1 MSDGR
6 TDNQGSGGNV
16 ISAPFGRKTRAGGGG
31 PAPDRMAS
39 FERNDFGNAM
49 RLILLAG
56 GEIDDEGDVD
66 ITNARLLY
74 LLGSGW
80 VGFNGKF
87 WDRECGEDEARK
99 MAHRTARLIRSL
111 YNEFMGQ
118 GVTAKDFWKFA
129 DQAGGTGGTSGMLRQ
144 AQSYLT
150 VRIDV
155 FDRDPLAINCPNGTL
170 KMHFDRE
177 APAGQRFTVGMHPHD
192 PADRITRM
200 AAVRYDDKA
209 TAPLFLGVVRTS
221 LPDTD
226 KGGEDDAG
234 AQERAFF
241 KRLLGY
247 SATGRTEEQGFALC
261 QGRGRDGKSTI
272 LDACR
277 EALGTYG
284 VAASPDTFLEGGM
297 RSGSDAAP
305 DLIALSGD
313 TRLAVLSEPKRG
325 AKFNEGL
332 LKAWTSGSPISARD
346 LHSKPI
352 NFRPKAKLI
361 FECNAFPVARG
372 DDDGI
377 WRRVLTPQFRHQV
390 PEDQM
395 DRLLP
400 EKLRAGELPGIL
412 NWLVEGV
419 GDWLE
424 RGSLDMPASLRSVLD
439 DYRRSSSPFGDWLRE
454 RCVTGDDA
462 KGERTLSGDLYRD
475 FKDWFEAQG
484 FEKPM
489 SARAFGDA
497 LRDRQI
503 GLMGK
508 NAAGLKYRG
517 PIRLKTDAERTEDAA
532 ASGGSP
538 APAGHG
544 DADAALDP
552 DALWRAGM
560 DGEPEF

>member
-1 MSDGR
+1 MSDGQTF
-6 TDNQGSGGNV
+6 TDNDGASGLT
-16 ISAPFGRKTRAGGGG
+16 FGALARAATGG
-31 PAPDRMAS
+31 PSPERLGQ
-39 FERNDFGNAM
+39 FELNDFGNAM
-49 RLILLAG
+49 RLILLSG
-56 GEIDDEGDVD
+56 GEIDAHGDVD
-66 ITNARLLY
+66 TTNCRLLY
-74 LLGSGW
+74 LLGAGW

-99 MAHRTARLIRSL
+99 AAHRTARAIRDL
-111 YNEFMGQ
+111 YEVLVTNGKM
-118 GVTAKDFWKFA
+118 TAKDFFKFA
-129 DQAGGTGGTSGMLRQ
+129 DGCGSAGATSAMLKQ

-150 VRIDV
+150 VKIEV
-155 FDRDPLAINCPNGTL
+155 FDRDPLAINCRNGTL
-170 KMHFDRE
+170 KMSFD
-177 APAGQRFTVGMHPHD
+177 GVGADGKFRVRLAAHD
-192 PADRITRM
+192 PSDRITRM
-200 AAVRYDDKA
+200 AAVAWDAKA
-209 TAPLFLGVVRTS
+209 PAPRFRGVVDDS
-221 LPDTD
+221 LP
-226 KGGEDDAG
+226 EVEE
-234 AQERAFF
+234 QAFF
-241 KRLLGY
+241 KRWLGY
-247 SATGRTEEQGFALC
+247 CATGRTEEQAFALI

-352 NFRPKAKLI
+352 QFRPGAKI
-361 FECNAFPVARG
+361 NFECNAFPVARG

-400 EKLRAGELPGIL
+400 QKLRAEELPGIL

-419 GDWLE
+419 GDWLR
-424 RGSLDMPASLRSVLD
+424 RGKLDMPESLKAVLD
-439 DYRRSSSPFGDWLRE
+439 DYRKSSSPFGDWLRE
-454 RCVTGDDA
+454 RCITGEAAGDH
-462 KGERTLSGDLYRD
+462 KELSGNLYTD
-475 FKDWFEAQG
+475 FKDWFEKQG

-489 SARAFGDA
+489 SVRAFGDA

-503 GLMGK
+503 TLMGK
-508 NAAGLKYRG
+508 NTAGLKYRG
-517 PIRLKTDAERTEDAA
+517 PIRLKTVQEIAAEAA
-532 ASGGSP
+532 EGGSP
-538 APAGHG
+538 APAGDG
-544 DADAALDP
+544 ADPLDP
-552 DALWRAGM
+552 DARWRAAEAEDDTEGRSPF
-560 DGEPEF
+560 E

>member
-1 MSDGR
+1 MSDGQ
-6 TDNQGSGGNV
+6 TDNPFAARAKAGTA
-16 ISAPFGRKTRAGGGG
+16 APS
-31 PAPDRMAS
+31 P
-39 FERNDFGNAM
+39 ERLAQFDMNDFGNAM
-49 RLILLAG
+49 RLILMGG
-56 GEIDDEGDVD
+56 GEIDEDGDVD
-66 ITNARLLY
+66 TTNCRLLF
-74 LLGSGW
+74 LLGLGW
-80 VGFNGKF
+80 IGFNGRF

-99 MAHRTARLIRSL
+99 LAHRTARAIRNCAAAWEAQSKPVKEI
-111 YNEFMGQ
+111 Y
-118 GVTAKDFWKFA
+118 KFF
-129 DQAGGTGGTSGMLRQ
+129 DQCGSAGATSAMLKQ

-150 VRIDV
+150 VRIEV
-155 FDRDPLAINCPNGTL
+155 FDRDPLAINCRNGTL
-170 KMHFDRE
+170 KMRFDPR
-177 APAGQRFTVGMHPHD
+177 AGDGQRFRSFMTPHD
-192 PADRITRM
+192 PSDRITRM
-200 AAVRYDDKA
+200 AAVDYDPKA
-209 TAPLFLGVVRTS
+209 AAPLFRGVVATS
-221 LPDTD
+221 LPEVD
-226 KGGEDDAG
+226 E
-234 AQERAFF
+234 QAFF

-247 SATGRTEEQGFALC
+247 SATGRTEEQAFALV

-325 AKFNEGL
+325 SKFNEGL

-352 NFRPKAKLI
+352 NFRPKAKII

-400 EKLRAGELPGIL
+400 EKLRESELPGIL

-424 RGSLDMPASLRSVLD
+424 TGSLAMPEGLKAVLD
-439 DYRRSSSPFGDWLRE
+439 DYRKSSSPFGDWLRE
-454 RCVTGDDA
+454 RCWTGEKAGTDR
-462 KGERTLSGDLYRD
+462 ELSGVLYSD
-475 FKDWFEAQG
+475 FKKWFEDQG

-489 SARAFGDA
+489 STRAFGDA

-508 NAAGLKYRG
+508 DKAGLKYRG
-517 PIRLKTDAERTEDAA
+517 PIRLKTIQEMAEEGVTERP
-532 ASGGSP
+532 S
-538 APAGHG
+538 APAGLG
-544 DADAALDP
+544 DETLPAGDPTDP
-552 DALWRAGM
+552 DAYWRAAES
-560 DGEPEF
+560 DESPFA

>member
-1 MSDGR
+1 MTDE
-6 TDNQGSGGNV
+6 TDNRGSGGVV
-16 ISAPFGRKTRAGGGG
+16 IEGPFAGLARSAAG
-31 PAPDRMAS
+31 APSPEKLAALD
-39 FERNDFGNAM
+39 FNDFGNAM
-49 RLILLAG
+49 RLILLSG
-56 GEIDDEGDVD
+56 GQIGPDGEVD
-66 ITNARLLY
+66 TTNCRLLY
-74 LLGSGW
+74 LLGLGW
-80 VGFNGKF
+80 IGFNGRF

-99 MAHRTARLIRSL
+99 AAHRTAAAVRNL
-111 YNEFMGQ
+111 YAYLVTETKRM
-118 GVTAKDFWKFA
+118 TAKDFFKFA
-129 DQAGGTGGTSGMLRQ
+129 DGCGSAGATSAMLKQ

-150 VRIDV
+150 VRIEV
-155 FDRDPLAINCPNGTL
+155 FDRDPLAINCRNGTL
-170 KMHFDRE
+170 KMRFDE
-177 APAGQRFTVGMHPHD
+177 GRFSVRLAPHD

-200 AAVRYDDKA
+200 AAVDYDPKA
-209 TAPLFLGVVRTS
+209 TAPLFRGVVDDS
-221 LPDTD
+221 LPE
-226 KGGEDDAG
+226 GEE
-234 AQERAFF
+234 QAFF
-241 KRLLGY
+241 KRWCGY

-284 VAASPDTFLEGGM
+284 LAASPDTFLEGGM

-313 TRLAVLSEPKRG
+313 TRFAILSEPKRG

-352 NFRPKAKLI
+352 NFRPKAKLT

-390 PEDQM
+390 PEDRM

-400 EKLRAGELPGIL
+400 EKLRAHELPGIL

-419 GDWLE
+419 GDWLR
-424 RGSLDMPASLRSVLD
+424 RGKLDMPESLKAVLE

-454 RCVTGDDA
+454 RCITGEA
-462 KGERTLSGDLYRD
+462 AEGHKELSGVLYAD
-475 FKDWFEAQG
+475 FKKWFEDQG

-489 SARAFGDA
+489 SVRAFGDA

-503 GLMGK
+503 VLMGK

-517 PIRLKTDAERTEDAA
+517 PIRLKAAGEIAAEADGD
-532 ASGGSP
+532 GGP
-538 APAGHG
+538 APAGQSAPAANG
-544 DADAALDP
+544 DPLDP
-552 DALWRAGM
+552 DAYWRAAEA
-560 DGEPEF
+560 DDESPF

>member
-6 TDNQGSGGNV
+6 TDNQGPGGEV
-16 ISAPFGRKTRAGGGG
+16 IKGAFGDMARQGGGG
-31 PAPDRMAS
+31 PSPERMAS

-56 GEIDDEGDVD
+56 GEINEATGDVD
-66 ITNARLLY
+66 VTNSRLLY

-80 VGFNGKF
+80 IGFNGRF

-111 YNEFMGQ
+111 WPEFSGQ
-118 GVTAKDFWKFA
+118 GVPAKEFWKFA

-170 KMHFDRE
+170 KMRFD
-177 APAGQRFTVGMHPHD
+177 AKAAAGKRFKVWVAKHNPS
-192 PADRITRM
+192 DRITRM
-200 AAVRYDDKA
+200 AAVDYDAD
-209 TAPLFLGVVRTS
+209 APAPMFRQVVADS
-221 LPDTD
+221 LPDSD
-226 KGGEDDAG
+226 RGGPDDDG
-234 AQERAFF
+234 TQERAFF

-284 VAASPDTFLEGGM
+284 LAASPDTFLEGGM

-390 PEDQM
+390 PEDKM

-400 EKLRAGELPGIL
+400 EKLREHELPGIL

-424 RGSLDMPASLRSVLD
+424 RGSLDMPPSLRSVLD

-454 RCVTGDDA
+454 RCVTGDEA

-475 FKDWFEAQG
+475 FKDWFEGQG

-517 PIRLKTDAERTEDAA
+517 PIRLKTIDERGADAT
-532 ASGGSP
+532 ASQPVG
-538 APAGHG
+538 APAGNG
-544 DADAALDP
+544 DPLDP
-552 DALWRAGM
+552 DALWRAA
-560 DGEPEF
+560 DGGEGGEA

>member
-1 MSDGR
+1 MSDGH
-6 TDNQGSGGNV
+6 TDN
-16 ISAPFGRKTRAGGGG
+16 PFAARAKAGAAA
-31 PAPDRMAS
+31 PAP
-39 FERNDFGNAM
+39 ERLAAFDMNDYGNGM
-49 RLILLAG
+49 RLILMGG
-56 GEIDDEGDVD
+56 GEIDEDGDVD
-66 ITNARLLY
+66 TTNCRLLY
-74 LLGSGW
+74 LLGLGW
-80 VGFNGKF
+80 IGFNGRF

-99 MAHRTARLIRSL
+99 LAHRTARAVRNCFDAFS
-111 YNEFMGQ
+111 GQ
-118 GVTAKDFWKFA
+118 GKTPKDIYKFFDSCGSSGA
-129 DQAGGTGGTSGMLRQ
+129 TSAMLKQ

-150 VRIDV
+150 VRIEV
-155 FDRDPLAINCPNGTL
+155 FDRDPLAINCRNGTL
-170 KMHFDRE
+170 KMRFDARADE
-177 APAGQRFTVGMHPHD
+177 GKRFKVWLAQHN

-200 AAVRYDDKA
+200 AAVDYDPDA
-209 TAPLFLGVVRTS
+209 RADLFRGVVDQS
-221 LPDTD
+221 LPEPD
-226 KGGEDDAG
+226 E
-234 AQERAFF
+234 QAFF

-247 SATGRTEEQGFALC
+247 GATGRTEEQAFALC

-352 NFRPKAKLI
+352 NFRPKAKII

-400 EKLRAGELPGIL
+400 EKLRAQELPGIL

-424 RGSLDMPASLRSVLD
+424 RGKLDMPEGLKSVLD
-439 DYRRSSSPFGDWLRE
+439 DYRKSSSPFGDWLRE
-454 RCVTGDDA
+454 RCVTGDAA
-462 KGERTLSGDLYRD
+462 KADKELSGNLYSD
-475 FKDWFEAQG
+475 FKKWFEDQG

-489 SARAFGDA
+489 SVRAFGDA

-508 NAAGLKYRG
+508 NSAGLKYRG
-517 PIRLKTDAERTEDAA
+517 PIRLKTADELAA
-532 ASGGSP
+532 DGVTASP
-538 APAGHG
+538 AAPAGQGVEDSPMG
-544 DADAALDP
+544 DPTDP
-552 DALWRAGM
+552 DAYWRAAEG
-560 DGEPEF
+560 DEDAFR

>member
-1 MSDGR
+1 MTGQTF
-6 TDNQGSGGNV
+6 TDNDGAGPLTFGGLARAGSGGP
-16 ISAPFGRKTRAGGGG
+16 SP
-31 PAPDRMAS
+31 
-39 FERNDFGNAM
+39 ERLAAFDLNDFGNAM
-49 RLILLAG
+49 RLIMLAG
-56 GEIDDEGDVD
+56 GSIDEDGNVD
-66 ITNARLLY
+66 TTNCRLLY
-74 LLGSGW
+74 GLGLGW
-80 VGFNGKF
+80 IGFNGRF

-99 MAHRTARLIRSL
+99 AAHRTARAIRDL
-111 YNEFMGQ
+111 YDVMTG
-118 GVTAKDFWKFA
+118 GDKPRMTPKDFFKFA
-129 DQAGGTGGTSGMLRQ
+129 DGCGSAGATSAMLKQ

-150 VRIDV
+150 VRIEV
-155 FDRDPLAINCPNGTL
+155 FDRDPLAINCRNGTL
-170 KMHFDRE
+170 KM
-177 APAGQRFTVGMHPHD
+177 RFEDGRFSVQLAKHD

-200 AAVRYDDKA
+200 AAVAYDEKA
-209 TAPLFLGVVRTS
+209 VAPLFRGVVDDS
-221 LPDTD
+221 LP
-226 KGGEDDAG
+226 EVEE
-234 AQERAFF
+234 QAFF
-241 KRLLGY
+241 KRWLGY
-247 SATGRTEEQGFALC
+247 CSTGRTEEQAFALT

-352 NFRPKAKLI
+352 NFRPKAKI
-361 FECNAFPVARG
+361 NFECNAFPVARG

-390 PEDQM
+390 PEDRM

-400 EKLRAGELPGIL
+400 EKLRAQELPGIL
-412 NWLVEGV
+412 NWLIEGV
-419 GDWLE
+419 GDWLK
-424 RGSLDMPASLRSVLD
+424 RGKLDMPESLKAVLE

-454 RCVTGDDA
+454 RCFTGEAAGTD
-462 KGERTLSGDLYRD
+462 KELSGALYSD
-475 FKDWFEAQG
+475 FKKWFEDQG

-489 SARAFGDA
+489 SVRAFGDA

-503 GLMGK
+503 VLMGK

-517 PIRLKTDAERTEDAA
+517 PIRLKTATEIAAEADAE
-532 ASGGSP
+532 GGQ

-544 DADAALDP
+544 DSDALDP
-552 DALWRAGM
+552 DARWRAAEAEA
-560 DGEPEF
+560 DGDVRSPFD

>member
-1 MSDGR
+1 MSGGQTF
-6 TDNQGSGGNV
+6 TDNDGASGLTFGDLARGA
-16 ISAPFGRKTRAGGGG
+16 SGAPS
-31 PAPDRMAS
+31 PAQLAK
-39 FERNDFGNAM
+39 FELNDFGNAM

-56 GEIDDEGDVD
+56 GEVRADGEVD
-66 ITNARLLY
+66 TTNCRLLY
-74 LLGSGW
+74 LLGLGW
-80 VGFNGKF
+80 IGFNGKF

-99 MAHRTARLIRSL
+99 SAHRTARAIRDL
-111 YNEFMGQ
+111 YDELVKGEKGMS
-118 GVTAKDFWKFA
+118 AKDFFKFA
-129 DQAGGTGGTSGMLRQ
+129 DGCGSAGATSAMLKQ

-150 VRIDV
+150 VRIEV
-155 FDRDPLAINCPNGTL
+155 FDRDPLAINCRNGTL
-170 KMHFDRE
+170 KMRFDDGKFSVRL
-177 APAGQRFTVGMHPHD
+177 TPHD
-192 PADRITRM
+192 PSDRITRM
-200 AAVRYDDKA
+200 AAVAYDDKA
-209 TAPLFLGVVRTS
+209 QAPLFRSVVDDS
-221 LPDTD
+221 LP
-226 KGGEDDAG
+226 EVEE
-234 AQERAFF
+234 QAFF
-241 KRLLGY
+241 KRWLGY
-247 SATGRTEEQGFALC
+247 SSTGRTEEQGFALC

-313 TRLAVLSEPKRG
+313 TRFAVLSEPKRG

-352 NFRPKAKLI
+352 NFRPKAKI
-361 FECNAFPVARG
+361 TFECNAFPVARG

-390 PEDQM
+390 PEDRM

-400 EKLRAGELPGIL
+400 EKLRAQELPGIL

-419 GDWLE
+419 GDWLK
-424 RGSLDMPASLRSVLD
+424 RGKLDMPDSLKAVLE

-454 RCVTGDDA
+454 RCITGEAAGDQ
-462 KGERTLSGDLYRD
+462 KELSGNLYSD
-475 FKDWFEAQG
+475 FKKWFEDQG

-489 SARAFGDA
+489 SVRAFGDA

-503 GLMGK
+503 VLMGK

-517 PIRLKTDAERTEDAA
+517 PIRLKTAEEIAA
-532 ASGGSP
+532 EATAEGAQ
-538 APAGHG
+538 APAGQSSVSASG
-544 DADAALDP
+544 DPLDP
-552 DALWRAGM
+552 DAAWRAAERD
-560 DGEPEF
+560 DGSVF

>member
-6 TDNQGSGGNV
+6 TDNQGHGVGPFSGAREA
-16 ISAPFGRKTRAGGGG
+16 S
-31 PAPDRMAS
+31 PAPS
-39 FERNDFGNAM
+39 PERLAAFDLNDFGNAM
-49 RLILLAG
+49 RLILMAG
-56 GEIDDEGDVD
+56 GAIDDDGDVD
-66 ITNARLLY
+66 PTNARLLF
-74 LLGSGW
+74 LQGMGW
-80 VGFNGKF
+80 IGFNGQF
-87 WDRECGEDEARK
+87 WDWLCGEDVARRT
-99 MAHRTARLIRSL
+99 AHRTARAIRGL
-111 YNEFMGQ
+111 WEALKARDDGMPF
-118 GVTAKDFWKFA
+118 KDFKKFA
-129 DQAGGTGGTSGMLRQ
+129 DGAGSAGQTSAMLRQ

-150 VRIDV
+150 VTIEV
-155 FDRDPLAINCPNGTL
+155 FDRDPLAINCRNGTL
-170 KMHFDRE
+170 KMRFD
-177 APAGQRFTVGMHPHD
+177 PARPEGQRFRSWLAKHD

-200 AAVRYDDKA
+200 AAVDYDADA
-209 TAPLFLGVVRTS
+209 AAPLFRRTVETS
-221 LPDTD
+221 LPDEVGGWA
-226 KGGEDDAG
+226 KGAG
-234 AQERAFF
+234 VEERAFF

-352 NFRPKAKLI
+352 NFRPKAKII

-390 PEDQM
+390 PEEAM

-400 EKLRAGELPGIL
+400 DKLRDGELPGIL

-424 RGSLDMPASLRSVLD
+424 RGKLDMPESLKRVLD

-475 FKDWFEAQG
+475 FKEWFEAQG

-489 SARAFGDA
+489 SARALGDA

-517 PIRLKTDAERTEDAA
+517 PIRLKTSVELAQEAGD
-532 ASGGSP
+532 G
-538 APAGHG
+538 APAGDQG
-544 DADAALDP
+544 RREPPADPLNP
-552 DALWRAGM
+552 DALWRVGD
-560 DGEPEF
+560 DGEAF